1 MDGSTIFTI
10 AIVAVFLAFTV
21 LPAIQNR
28 LEARAERKS
37 MERKGAALRG
47 AAITVHAIRVVDRPD
62 DAAPPESD
70 DEDPLPRTF
79 YDVELTIEPA
89 ARGRW
94 SPLDLDLYDPE
105 DEATDEDE
113 PGAEMVLLYAVDVW
127 IDDGWVPE
135 EELEEGFGVEGA
147 GRLVLLVGAHQTV
160 RRFGLVYFWEEL
172 GEVEIGEGQ

>member
-1 MDGSTIFTI
+1 MDDSTIFTI

-21 LPAIQNR
+21 IPAIQNR
-28 LEARAERKS
+28 LEERAERKS
-37 MERKGAALRG
+37 LLRKGAVLRG
-47 AAITVHAIRVVDRPD
+47 AAIAVHAATVVERPE

-89 ARGRW
+89 TPNGRW
-94 SPLDLDLYDPE
+94 SPLDIDLFDPE
-105 DEATDEDE
+105 DMATDEDE

-127 IDDGWVPE
+127 IDGGWVPE
-135 EELEEGFGVEGA
+135 EELEQGFGIEGP
-147 GRLVLLVGAHQTV
+147 GRLVLLVGAHETV

-172 GEVEIGEGQ
+172 GEVEIREQ

>member
-28 LEARAERKS
+28 LEERAERKS
-37 MERKGAALRG
+37 MERKGAVLRG
-47 AAITVHAIRVVDRPD
+47 AGITVHAVTAVDRRE
-62 DAAPPESD
+62 DAVPPESD

-79 YDVELTIEPA
+79 YDVEITIEPTA
-89 ARGRW
+89 PRGRW
-94 SPLDLDLYDPE
+94 SPLDLDLFDPE
-105 DEATDEDE
+105 DMATDEDE

-135 EELEEGFGVEGA
+135 EELEDGFGIEGA
-147 GRLVLLVGAHQTV
+147 GRLVLLVGAHETV
-160 RRFGLVYFWEEL
+160 HRFGLAYFWEEI
-172 GEVEIGEGQ
+172 GEVEIGRG